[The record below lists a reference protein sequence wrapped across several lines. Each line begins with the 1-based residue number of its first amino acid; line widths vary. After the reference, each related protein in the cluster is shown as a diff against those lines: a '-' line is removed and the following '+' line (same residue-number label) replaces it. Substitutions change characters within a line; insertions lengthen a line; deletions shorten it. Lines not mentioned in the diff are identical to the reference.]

1 MRPFLLFHLI
11 WILALSL
18 AACSPASPP
27 EEGLAL
33 FPPSTPPATV
43 GTNGSIEF
51 DDIIDVEDTGRGL
64 VVPAQVTAIYLESME
79 VRYQFT
85 YTSATAPPTALC
97 LDLAWYAAW
106 GSVAGQLFGNPEYE
120 RFTLSLSF
128 TRTSNNTWVAVGQ
141 RIYTRDEL
149 LAFEN
154 WLNTRPSNDDRATLG
169 GRGSLRDCQQPTQ
182 QPNLSGSL
190 KVNKLRTI
198 LTRSQVNS
206 IDWNVSA
213 EDLGLRGRTQETF
226 RLRCSPGGVF
236 HIVWGSNIYTDD
248 SSICT
253 AAVHAGRISQRQGGT
268 IAIRIL
274 PGQAFYEGSIR
285 NGVESRQYGSWPGS
299 FSVE

>member
-1 MRPFLLFHLI
+1 MRPHQLLPLL
-11 WILALSL
+11 LALSL
-18 AACSPASPP
+18 ASCSPSNPP
-27 EEGLAL
+27 EEGLSL

-51 DDIIDVEDTGRGL
+51 DDIIDVEDTGRGP
-64 VVPAQVTAIYLESME
+64 VIPAQAAAIYLESME

-85 YTSATAPPTALC
+85 YTSTTAPPTALC

-106 GSVAGQLFGNPEYE
+106 GSVAGQLFSNPENQ
-120 RFTLSLSF
+120 RFTLLLSF
-128 TRTSNNTWVAVGQ
+128 TRTSNLTWVAAGIRVYSRQ
-141 RIYTRDEL
+141 EL

-154 WLNTRPSNDDRATLG
+154 WLNTRPSSDDRATLG
-169 GRGSLRDCQQPTQ
+169 GRGSLRDCQQPTP

-198 LTRSQVNS
+198 LTRRQANS
-206 IDWNVSA
+206 IDWNISA
-213 EDLGLRGRTQETF
+213 EDLGLQGRNNQTF
-226 RLRCSPGGVF
+226 AFRCIPGGKF
-236 HIVWGSNIYTDD
+236 HLVWGSDIYTDD

-274 PGQAFYEGSIR
+274 PGQAFYEGSVR
-285 NGVESRQYGSWPGS
+285 NGVESRQYGSWAGS